1 MNNKKIYVYCH
12 MTDDLEG
19 CRGGGWTLVMK
30 IDGTKVSRLSSFLL
44 VSQMFALEKTS
55 GMWLVHE
62 KSYQT
67 FVQQKV
73 KPFLD
78 LIIMHTTRSN
88 RYLQYNC
95 RSYLP
100 FVPPYHELPRRDH
113 HYFQARHLEPRVK
126 QINYIPHSC
135 RKTFWSI
142 PLVLVLICLWILPSI
157 NLISNFPSFSQPST
171 MIPNVGVT
179 WMTSILKEGRMGLIH
194 KRPSYRPTGTRPSP
208 RSA

>member
-1 MNNKKIYVYCH
+1 
-12 MTDDLEG
+12 MTDDLKG
-19 CRGGGWTLVMK
+19 CGGGGWTLVMK
-30 IDGTKVSRLSSFLL
+30 MDGTKVSRLSSFLL

-67 FVQQKV
+67 FVQEKV

-78 LIIMHTTRSN
+78 LIISCTPRARIDIYNTIAVAICHLYPLTMN
-88 RYLQYNC
+88 YL
-95 RSYLP
+95 
-100 FVPPYHELPRRDH
+100 EEIIIT
-113 HYFQARHLEPRVK
+113 FQARHLEPRVK
-126 QINYIPHSC
+126 QINYVPHSY

-157 NLISNFPSFSQPST
+157 NFISNFPSFSQPSI

-179 WMTSILKEGRMGLIH
+179 WMTLILKEGRMGLIH

>member
-1 MNNKKIYVYCH
+1 MDVGHENRWHKGI
-12 MTDDLEG
+12 
-19 CRGGGWTLVMK
+19 
-30 IDGTKVSRLSSFLL
+30 SSLL
-44 VSQMFALEKTS
+44 IFTRKPDVRFRENIWHVTYL
-55 GMWLVHE
+55 

-113 HYFQARHLEPRVK
+113 HYF
-126 QINYIPHSC
+126 SG
-135 RKTFWSI
+135 KTS
-142 PLVLVLICLWILPSI
+142 
-157 NLISNFPSFSQPST
+157 
-171 MIPNVGVT
+171 
-179 WMTSILKEGRMGLIH
+179 
-194 KRPSYRPTGTRPSP
+194 
-208 RSA
+208 

>member
-1 MNNKKIYVYCH
+1 MSNKKIYVYCH

-44 VSQMFALEKTS
+44 VSQMFALEKTF
-55 GMWLVHE
+55 GTWLVHE

-100 FVPPYHELPRRDH
+100 FVPPYHELPWRDR
-113 HYFQARHLEPRVK
+113 HYF
-126 QINYIPHSC
+126 SG
-135 RKTFWSI
+135 KTSWTSSEVDKLRS
-142 PLVLVLICLWILPSI
+142 PLLPWNVLIDSTRFSSYLPLDSTINQFYFKFSI
-157 NLISNFPSFSQPST
+157 F
-171 MIPNVGVT
+171 
-179 WMTSILKEGRMGLIH
+179 
-194 KRPSYRPTGTRPSP
+194 
-208 RSA
+208 

>member
-1 MNNKKIYVYCH
+1 
-12 MTDDLEG
+12 MTDDLKG

-30 IDGTKVSRLSSFLL
+30 MDGTKVSRLSSFLL

-67 FVQQKV
+67 FVQEKV

-78 LIIMHTTRSN
+78 LIISCTPRAWIDIYNTIAVAICHLYPLTMN
-88 RYLQYNC
+88 YL
-95 RSYLP
+95 
-100 FVPPYHELPRRDH
+100 EEIIIT
-113 HYFQARHLEPRVK
+113 FQARHLEPRVK
-126 QINYIPHSC
+126 QINYVPHSY

-157 NLISNFPSFSQPST
+157 NFISNFPSFSQPST